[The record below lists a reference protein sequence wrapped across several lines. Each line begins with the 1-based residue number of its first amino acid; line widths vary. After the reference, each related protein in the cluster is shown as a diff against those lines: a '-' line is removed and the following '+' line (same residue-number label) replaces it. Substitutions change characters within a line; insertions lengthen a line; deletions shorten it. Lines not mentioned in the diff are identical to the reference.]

1 MAGLSFASSER
12 EVEDKF
18 GKFGKVENVRIVRNP
33 QTGDSRGFGF
43 LKMAT
48 DDDVDEII
56 KHLHEQEWNGRIL
69 LVERA
74 RGDRS

>member
-1 MAGLSFASSER
+1 M
-12 EVEDKF
+12 EDKF
-18 GKFGKVENVRIVRNP
+18 AKYGKVENVRIVRNP

-56 KHLHEQEWNGRIL
+56 KNLHEQEWNGRIL